1 MAPRDGKGIS
11 ITLFLTG
18 SMKFSS
24 FLGDLAE
31 GMSAQEVLGP
41 NCLHQCLVVRGRDL
55 ILSVFLAGSIKFCI
69 FFKGSKGKKNMEI
82 LGWGSGIDPRTPPA
96 KLGTGD
102 LTLSAQGAWSRYR

>member
-69 FFKGSKGKKNMEI
+69 FLRDLREKKKYGKI
-82 LGWGSGIDPRTPPA
+82 GLGLRDRSQNPSSQI
-96 KLGTGD
+96 
-102 LTLSAQGAWSRYR
+102 RYRGSHPERSGCLV